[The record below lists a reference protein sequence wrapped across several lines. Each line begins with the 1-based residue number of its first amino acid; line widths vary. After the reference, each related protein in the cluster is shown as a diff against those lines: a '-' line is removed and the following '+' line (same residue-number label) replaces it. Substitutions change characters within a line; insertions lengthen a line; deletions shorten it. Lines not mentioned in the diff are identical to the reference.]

1 MFAERE
7 VVGTALKF
15 SGGAVGAEGE
25 GMQWRTN
32 HSSYMASSNDF
43 PGFLL
48 PLYNNAS

>member
-32 HSSYMASSNDF
+32 KITAAIW
-43 PGFLL
+43 LVL
-48 PLYNNAS
+48 RI